1 MKGDVIMTNFN
12 IVKIAKIGGV
22 ILSVGGMI
30 ITSWV
35 TGKENE
41 LTLAKLVEERLQ
53 K

>member
-1 MKGDVIMTNFN
+1 MKNLN
-12 IVKIAKIGGV
+12 LVKVAKIGGLL
-22 ILSVGGMI
+22 LSVGGML

-41 LTLAKLVEERLQ
+41 GILQKLVEERLQ

>member
-1 MKGDVIMTNFN
+1 MNNLN

-22 ILSVGGMI
+22 ILSIGGML

-35 TGKENE
+35 TGKDNE
-41 LTLAKLVEERLQ
+41 AMLAKLVDERLG